1 MKYKPRIVLVHGNTA
16 GIAIDTTRTVL
27 FRGNTVGIA
36 IGTKMDPNYIVVNL
50 IFPSR
55 LGPQQCLVFHKDN
68 LTFTSLLPSDLDG
81 ITTVAAFQQAYPE
94 YFI

>member
-1 MKYKPRIVLVHGNTA
+1 MNYKPRIVLFNDNA
-16 GIAIDTTRTVL
+16 
-27 FRGNTVGIA
+27 VGIA

-50 IFPSR
+50 IFPN
-55 LGPQQCLVFHKDN
+55 PQERLVFHKNN

-81 ITTVAAFQQAYPE
+81 ITTFVAFQQTYPE

>member
-1 MKYKPRIVLVHGNTA
+1 MTYKPRVVMFYLDA
-16 GIAIDTTRTVL
+16 
-27 FRGNTVGIA
+27 VGIT

-50 IFPSR
+50 IFPST
-55 LGPQQCLVFHKDN
+55 QEHVVSHKNN

-81 ITTVAAFQQAYPE
+81 ITSFDEFQQTYPE

>member
-1 MKYKPRIVLVHGNTA
+1 MTYKPRVVMLYLEA
-16 GIAIDTTRTVL
+16 
-27 FRGNTVGIA
+27 VGIA

-50 IFPSR
+50 LFPT
-55 LGPQQCLVFHKDN
+55 PQEHLVFHKNN

-81 ITTVAAFQQAYPE
+81 ITTFAAFQQTYPE

>member
-1 MKYKPRIVLVHGNTA
+1 MTYKPRVVMFYQDA
-16 GIAIDTTRTVL
+16 
-27 FRGNTVGIA
+27 VGIA

-50 IFPSR
+50 IFPSA
-55 LGPQQCLVFHKDN
+55 QDHVVVHKNN

-81 ITTVAAFQQAYPE
+81 ITTFAAFKQTYPE

>member
-1 MKYKPRIVLVHGNTA
+1 MNYKPRIVLFNYSA
-16 GIAIDTTRTVL
+16 
-27 FRGNTVGIA
+27 VGIA

-50 IFPSR
+50 LFPS
-55 LGPQQCLVFHKDN
+55 PHEHLVFHKDN

-81 ITTVAAFQQAYPE
+81 IATFAAFQQTYPE

>member
-1 MKYKPRIVLVHGNTA
+1 MNYEPRIVLVHDSA
-16 GIAIDTTRTVL
+16 
-27 FRGNTVGIA
+27 VGIA

-50 IFPSR
+50 IFPS
-55 LGPQQCLVFHKDN
+55 PQEHIVFHKNN

-81 ITTVAAFQQAYPE
+81 ITTFAEFQQTYPE

>member
-1 MKYKPRIVLVHGNTA
+1 MTYKPRVVMFYLDA
-16 GIAIDTTRTVL
+16 
-27 FRGNTVGIA
+27 VGIA

-50 IFPSR
+50 VFPST
-55 LGPQQCLVFHKDN
+55 QDHAVVHKNN

-81 ITTVAAFQQAYPE
+81 ITSFTTFQQTYPE

>member
-1 MKYKPRIVLVHGNTA
+1 MKYKPRIVLFNDNA
-16 GIAIDTTRTVL
+16 
-27 FRGNTVGIA
+27 VGIA

-50 IFPSR
+50 LFPS
-55 LGPQQCLVFHKDN
+55 PHEHLVFHKDN

-81 ITTVAAFQQAYPE
+81 IATFAEFQQTYPE

>member
-1 MKYKPRIVLVHGNTA
+1 MNYKPRIVIFHDSA
-16 GIAIDTTRTVL
+16 
-27 FRGNTVGIA
+27 VGIA

-50 IFPSR
+50 LFPI
-55 LGPQQCLVFHKDN
+55 PHEHVVFHKDN

-81 ITTVAAFQQAYPE
+81 ITTFAAFQQTYPE